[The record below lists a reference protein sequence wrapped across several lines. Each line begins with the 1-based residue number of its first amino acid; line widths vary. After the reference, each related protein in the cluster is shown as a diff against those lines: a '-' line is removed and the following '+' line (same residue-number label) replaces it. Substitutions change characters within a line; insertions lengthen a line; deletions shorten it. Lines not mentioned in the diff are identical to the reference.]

1 VGSKLDDLIL
11 DLQPC
16 FALGEQTSVLQ
27 VLNQSLSVSTTGESW
42 NRLVETLSVL
52 TAWFQAWDDSRQ
64 AIGNRRTPEI
74 LVSQLKSLNVMLSY
88 MGFFVSEVLRRR
100 FEGAPDYMR
109 ATYKAMTDRYNH
121 FLTEYEGLLR
131 RLPQEV
137 GIDPPPFGGQHFFIR
152 L

>member
-52 TAWFQAWDDSRQ
+52 AALFQAWDDSRK
-64 AIGNRRTPEI
+64 ATANRRTPEV
-74 LVSQLKSLNVMLSY
+74 LVSQLKSLNGILSY
-88 MGFFVSEVLRRR
+88 MGFFVSETLRRR

-109 ATYKAMTDRYNH
+109 ETYKVMIGRYS
-121 FLTEYEGLLR
+121 
-131 RLPQEV
+131 
-137 GIDPPPFGGQHFFIR
+137 
-152 L
+152 